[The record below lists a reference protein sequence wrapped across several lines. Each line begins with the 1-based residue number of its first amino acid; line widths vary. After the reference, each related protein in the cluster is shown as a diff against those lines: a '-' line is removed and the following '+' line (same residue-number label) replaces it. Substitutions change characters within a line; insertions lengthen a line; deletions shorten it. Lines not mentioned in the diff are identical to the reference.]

1 MKQDLRSSFN
11 SQFSEDKYE
20 KLEEKIQK
28 ECNNQVSFR
37 IAETPLFVP
46 KELTKKLIQAGEEI
60 LEVLQ
65 RPSFLEE
72 SERAIPENVRV
83 KNETEKPH
91 FICLDFGICED
102 ENGDLEPQ
110 LIELQAF
117 ASMFCWMD
125 QLSGS
130 YSEYFSIPSNYSPYF
145 SGLNHST
152 YLDLLKKTLIGDCPV
167 EKVILLEKKP
177 EEQNTRVDFYLTHK
191 NFGIEVVCL
200 SKLKQDGKRLYY
212 IKDGKRQDIDRIYN
226 RLIFDDL
233 QSQSDFNY
241 SVDLFGELEVEW
253 ITHPNWFY
261 RISKFTMPFLRNKFV
276 PETRFLNTIESIPSD
291 LENYVLKPLFSFS
304 GTGVVIDVTKDE
316 INKVKDPENWILQR
330 KVNYAEALK
339 SPVGGVKCEIRL
351 MYLWPSDQEKPT
363 LAMSLGR
370 LSRGKMIGVKYNK
383 DLSWVGSTSCFFEQ

>member
-1 MKQDLRSSFN
+1 MKKDIRASFNAQFTEEKYQDLQN
-11 SQFSEDKYE
+11 
-20 KLEEKIQK
+20 KIQE

-37 IAETPLFVP
+37 ISETPLFVP
-46 KELTKKLIQAGEEI
+46 KNLTDKLIQAGDEI

-65 RPSFLEE
+65 RPSFMQE
-72 SERAIPENVRV
+72 SERAIPDDVRV
-83 KNETEKPH
+83 MNETDHPH

-102 ENGDLEPQ
+102 EKGELEPQ

-125 QLSGS
+125 QLSKS
-130 YSEYFSIPSNYSPYF
+130 HTEYFPIPDGYSPYF
-145 SGLNHST
+145 NGLNHHS
-152 YLDLLKKTLIGDCPV
+152 YLDLLKRTLIGDCPI
-167 EKVILLEKKP
+167 EEVILLEILP

-200 SKLKQDGKRLYY
+200 SKLKQEGKSLYY
-212 IKDGKRQDIDRIYN
+212 LKDGKRQSVKRIYN

-233 QSQSDFNY
+233 QSQSDFKY
-241 SVDLFGELEVEW
+241 SIDLFGDLDVEW

-261 RISKFTMPFLRNKFV
+261 RISKFTMPFLENKFV
-276 PETRFLNTIESIPSD
+276 PETKFLNSIETLPSD

-304 GTGVVIDVTKDE
+304 GTGVVIDVTEDE
-316 INKVKDPENWILQR
+316 INMVHDPENWILQR
-330 KVNYAEALK
+330 KVKYTDALL

-351 MYLWPSDQEKPT
+351 MYLWPSADSKPT
-363 LAMSLGR
+363 LSMSLGR